1 MSTKSSDIWNF
12 FVKLPTA
19 DESARCK
26 LCENKF
32 SCKKSST
39 KGLWDHLKSM
49 HLAEYEKFLQ
59 KNTSTSDEPQKKADE
74 KIAALML
81 LNRVGPRAFGVEK
94 VGGRGFRG

>member
-59 KNTSTSDEPQKKADE
+59 KNTSTS
-74 KIAALML
+74 
-81 LNRVGPRAFGVEK
+81 VRAWSQCHLT
-94 VGGRGFRG
+94 